1 MKNKEQNTNPAI
13 LICECGSREHQIV
26 IEPSYNHKLIYC
38 HIHLVKYG
46 FWERMKAGLK
56 YIFGYKCKYGQ
67 WEEFILK
74 PEHASQLRKLSEL
87 LSQYNKSTKRTLN
100 KKL

>member
-1 MKNKEQNTNPAI
+1 
-13 LICECGSREHQIV
+13 
-26 IEPSYNHKLIYC
+26 
-38 HIHLVKYG
+38 
-46 FWERMKAGLK
+46 MKAGLK